1 MGATSKQIAFANRIV
16 EGMNPA
22 EAYRAA
28 YSCARMSPA
37 SVRREAYRLMRNP
50 NVAPL
55 IEQGRREAAENAV
68 WSRGMAL
75 ERLQAVNNTAYA
87 SIERNGL
94 TEPCVLKAFM
104 DSADRLNK
112 MTAAG
117 GEQVGAPVFYFDAA
131 RDGAEGDPLAVP
143 DAIALPGGHVIELGV
158 TPAPIPSERKRN
170 DDGI

>member
-1 MGATSKQIAFANRIV
+1 MGATSKQIAFANCIV

-55 IEQGRREAAENAV
+55 IEQGRREAAESAV

-75 ERLQAVNNTAYA
+75 ERLQAVNNAAYA

-104 DSADRLNK
+104 DSADRLTK
-112 MTAAG
+112 MTAADS
-117 GEQVGAPVFYFDAA
+117 EPAAGAPRFYFDPG
-131 RDGAEGDPLAVP
+131 RGDAEGNPLAAP
-143 DAIALPGGHVIELGV
+143 DAVVFPDGHAVLIGV
-158 TPAPIPSERKRN
+158 SPEKIDSERTE
-170 DDGI
+170 